1 MRQAHLPKIR
11 KGYKMNT
18 YVIAFTLKQ
27 LGNKTDWIEHVL
39 SSGIRENESL
49 ENLQI
54 VDLTEYFNEVIS
66 KSTNL
71 DEESEK

>member
-1 MRQAHLPKIR
+1 
-11 KGYKMNT
+11 MNT

-27 LGNKTDWIEHVL
+27 NGNKTDWIEHVL

-54 VDLTEYFNEVIS
+54 VDLTEYFNEKEI
-66 KSTNL
+66 K
-71 DEESEK
+71 

>member
-1 MRQAHLPKIR
+1 
-11 KGYKMNT
+11 MNT

-54 VDLTEYFNEVIS
+54 VDLTEYFNEKEI
-66 KSTNL
+66 K
-71 DEESEK
+71 